1 MLRVVG
7 HIWSIGWVS
16 SPKGH
21 LLPTTLPAPT
31 AMVSTRFVCSVSWG
45 ASSPSVPLV
54 FVFVYALGSEGSET
68 EPLDDPANSHRGHC
82 ILPCSRRLA
91 YHTLALHM
99 CTTAS
104 VHVQEGSAATLHL
117 PPETNPTRL
126 LRAEYS
132 PGVRPQP
139 SDAPKALQQYA
150 RGRKTHATTLHAPPT
165 PGYCPHGAITQRSR
179 WYSFV
184 LRISS
189 GPY

>member
-1 MLRVVG
+1 MFRVVG

-54 FVFVYALGSEGSET
+54 VVFVYALGSQGSET
-68 EPLDDPANSHRGHC
+68 EPLDDPAHSHRSHC

-126 LRAEYS
+126 LCAEYS
-132 PGVRPQP
+132 PGLRPQP
-139 SDAPKALQQYA
+139 RDAPKGAPSIRTRPQSARHHAACTTYPWLLPTRCDHTKVTLALI
-150 RGRKTHATTLHAPPT
+150 RP
-165 PGYCPHGAITQRSR
+165 
-179 WYSFV
+179 
-184 LRISS
+184 RISS